1 MTGKD
6 HAARAGYRHGP
17 GLGRSLPGLAAV
29 NEPEYLPQRHRRP
42 LPAARQIYPRYVTE
56 DLIIACCGHAA

>member
-6 HAARAGYRHGP
+6 HAARGGYRHGP

-29 NEPEYLPQRHRRP
+29 NGLNICHSDTGVLYRL
-42 LPAARQIYPRYVTE
+42 LARATRVM
-56 DLIIACCGHAA
+56 